1 MAHWQLTG
9 LVYSRSKG
17 ESFMGE
23 YEYDYDRIVDN
34 ADDLLDDDY
43 YDGGDIYDYDL
54 MNEREF
60 DCYYHNITDEL
71 VDE

>member
-1 MAHWQLTG
+1 
-9 LVYSRSKG
+9 
-17 ESFMGE
+17 MGE